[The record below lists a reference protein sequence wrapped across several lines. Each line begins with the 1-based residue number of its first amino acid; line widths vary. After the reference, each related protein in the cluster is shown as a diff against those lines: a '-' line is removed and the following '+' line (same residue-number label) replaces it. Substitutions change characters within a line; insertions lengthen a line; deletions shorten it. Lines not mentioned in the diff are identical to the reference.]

1 MNDNKLI
8 TYFINIKMTATLTP
22 KLEQMVKAGMHLGHE
37 ARKWNPK
44 MKRSFILKKNNI
56 ILLI

>member
-22 KLEQMVKAGMHLGHE
+22 KEKLEQMVKA
-37 ARKWNPK
+37 
-44 MKRSFILKKNNI
+44 
-56 ILLI
+56 